1 MKLFKVNVCGTKRD
15 YFIVDKSADGAV
27 STAYY
32 HEIADGHIS
41 MTKNDV
47 TNFEVD
53 VVNLDDHLGLTLV
66 RKETEL

>member
-1 MKLFKVNVCGTKRD
+1 MKLYKVSVCGTKRE
-15 YFIVDKSADGAV
+15 YFIVDKSADGAI
-27 STAYY
+27 SIAYY